1 MPRLYEEITM
11 SKSTF
16 EAGFSSVEYTP
27 ELGLD
32 LQGQMTRRVATE
44 VRDPLSANAMALRQ
58 NDVTVVVAT
67 LDVCTLDEQFVRE
80 TQRLFEQQNI
90 IPAAHLLIHA
100 THTHVAPA
108 IHDLI
113 GEGETNAEF
122 VSSVQEKLLQAAAS
136 AIKKLEPVQLF
147 SGCGHMEN
155 MGWNR
160 RAVFEDGTAKMY
172 GHSDLPGFV
181 GLEGPRDPQLPL
193 LFAKNEAGKIIG
205 VLVNFASHPNSI
217 EGESR
222 YSADFPGEVRR
233 LIGDALDGAKVLYLT
248 GAAGNTAPSILDPV
262 VNPQPWRGEEGLI
275 RSGQY
280 LAGEA
285 LKTIAETILPMENQ
299 HLQLQQTTL
308 DIPLKPWPNESDPW
322 YPQGKGAAEIYYE
335 RAKKEWPQLI
345 QEPLLNKV
353 NLNVLQIGDAILCT
367 NPAELFVEFGLE
379 IKKHSPAKVTFVSE
393 LTDGYV
399 GYVPTA
405 KAYRGGGY
413 ETWPAPSSRL
423 ALDAGDQI
431 VEATKVLLGKL

>member
-1 MPRLYEEITM
+1 M

-16 EAGFSSVEYTP
+16 EAGFANVEYTP
-27 ELGLD
+27 EIGLE

-44 VRDPLSANAMALRQ
+44 TRDPLSANAMALRQ
-58 NDVTVVVAT
+58 NGLTVVLAT

-80 TQRLFEQQNI
+80 TQRLFEQQNNV
-90 IPAAHLLIHA
+90 PAAHLLIHA

-122 VSSVQEKLLQAAAS
+122 VSSIQEKLLQAV
-136 AIKKLEPVQLF
+136 AIALKNLQPVELF
-147 SGCGHMEN
+147 AGCGHMEM

-160 RAVFEDGTAKMY
+160 RAVFEDGSAKMY
-172 GHSDLPGFV
+172 GNSDSPGFAEM
-181 GLEGPRDPQLPL
+181 EGPRDPQLPV
-193 LFAKNEAGKIIG
+193 LFAKNENGKIIG
-205 VLVNFASHPNSI
+205 VLVNFASHPNCI

-222 YSADFPGEVRR
+222 YSADLPGEARR
-233 LIGDALDGAKVLYLT
+233 LIGEALDGAKVLYLT
-248 GAAGNTAPSILDPV
+248 GAAGNTAPSILNPV
-262 VNPQPWRGEEGLI
+262 ANPQPWRGEEGLI
-275 RSGQY
+275 RSGRY

-285 LKTIAETILPMENQ
+285 LKTIAETISPMENPQ
-299 HLQLQQTTL
+299 LQLEQTTL
-308 DIPLKPWPNESDPW
+308 DIPLKPWPSENYPW

-335 RAKKEWPQLI
+335 RSKKEWPQLL

-379 IKKHSPAKVTFVSE
+379 IKKHSPAKSTFISE

-431 VEATKVLLGKL
+431 VEATKVLLGNL